1 MAWFIS
7 FNGCMENHLQYNH
20 FELMSIKWTSL
31 VKPLGYE
38 DSFFLVNRSNFCLRN
53 SEGIRF
59 ILMRYFKKLYWGSLL
74 LHLENKYLWAKFK
87 VYVCLFT
94 CTRCEPHRERAFYSN
109 LLTSNF
115 LNFLSSKHGK
125 VRTTSYPLRE
135 EMRNMMGLNSIT
147 NYQSTAFCL
156 DQLRVFGVKMSS

>member
-1 MAWFIS
+1 MPGAICFLSLSVSKDPIPRVRNAQVV
-7 FNGCMENHLQYNH
+7 FLPNG
-20 FELMSIKWTSL
+20 
-31 VKPLGYE
+31 P
-38 DSFFLVNRSNFCLRN
+38 
-53 SEGIRF
+53 
-59 ILMRYFKKLYWGSLL
+59 GSVMDP
-74 LHLENKYLWAKFK
+74 HTQK

>member
-1 MAWFIS
+1 MIWFIS

-59 ILMRYFKKLYWGSLL
+59 ILMRYFEKAVLGKPSATSG
-74 LHLENKYLWAKFK
+74 KQIFVGK
-87 VYVCLFT
+87 VPSVCVFVYMYQMWT
-94 CTRCEPHRERAFYSN
+94 TQRKNFYSN

-115 LNFLSSKHGK
+115 LNFLWSKPG
-125 VRTTSYPLRE
+125 RS
-135 EMRNMMGLNSIT
+135 GLLATHWGRKWEIWW
-147 NYQSTAFCL
+147 
-156 DQLRVFGVKMSS
+156 D